1 MTLSQLILQNG
12 MVYDAIIIGG
22 GGWIKI
28 RGKISNK
35 IVLSKMKYR
44 KPWKPLLVEAQGVK
58 IT

>member
-1 MTLSQLILQNG
+1 
-12 MVYDAIIIGG
+12 MVYDAIILGG

-35 IVLSKMKYR
+35 IVLSKIKYR
-44 KPWKPLLVEAQGVK
+44 KHWKPLLVEARGVK